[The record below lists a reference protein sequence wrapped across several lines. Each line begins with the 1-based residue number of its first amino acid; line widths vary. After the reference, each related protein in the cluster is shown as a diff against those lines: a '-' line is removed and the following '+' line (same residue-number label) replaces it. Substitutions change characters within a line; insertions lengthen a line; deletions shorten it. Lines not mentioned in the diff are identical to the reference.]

1 MRRQWRE
8 CLAAYRPARWA
19 IGSARSGDTTL
30 LEFYG
35 CLCELLLCPAPDLD
49 ALAVK
54 LRLAASDIFS
64 VDPGVAEISAALAAD
79 ARRLTSPQSNS

>member
-8 CLAAYRPARWA
+8 RLAAYRTARHA
-19 IGSARSGDTTL
+19 ISTARSGDTTL

-64 VDPGVAEISAALAAD
+64 VDPGIAEISAALAAD
-79 ARRLTSPQSNS
+79 ARRLTGPQSNS